1 VVLLARRVERLP
13 QLASELGPSA
23 VAIAADVTDRDAIV
37 AAADQVRRDLGRVDA
52 LVNNAGVML
61 LGRFGTEQRQEAR
74 RMVEVTSYP
83 ALCAQKSNRH

>member
-52 LVNNAGVML
+52 LVNNAG
-61 LGRFGTEQRQEAR
+61 
-74 RMVEVTSYP
+74 
-83 ALCAQKSNRH
+83 